1 MLTQCYYQSRPHS
14 DLSIAPH
21 PQMLF
26 KAISFL
32 IQDPGSHMAC
42 HVPFVLFMLEC
53 FSVLLRLPDID
64 SFEESRPAVRPN
76 DSQLGFVFLVPSSY

>member
-1 MLTQCYYQSRPHS
+1 
-14 DLSIAPH
+14 
-21 PQMLF
+21 
-26 KAISFL
+26 
-32 IQDPGSHMAC
+32 MAC